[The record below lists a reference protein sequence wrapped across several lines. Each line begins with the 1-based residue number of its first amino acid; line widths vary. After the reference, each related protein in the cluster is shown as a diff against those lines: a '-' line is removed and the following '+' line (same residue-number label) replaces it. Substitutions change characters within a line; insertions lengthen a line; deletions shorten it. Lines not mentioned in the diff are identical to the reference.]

1 VVDDHALF
9 SQSLEIALT
18 IEGYDAKVVPL
29 PAPGLPA
36 ATIISQVLRL
46 EPRLVV
52 LDLDLGS
59 SGSGAALVGPL
70 AARGIDVVVL
80 TAAIDRARWGEAIR
94 QGARKV
100 VSKSAPLRESLGV
113 VRRLQQGLAVTTV
126 QEREE
131 LIRHHHEQR
140 LLQQELRRRV
150 ERLTAREA
158 EVLGRLVRGRTVREI
173 AAAWLVSEATVRTQV
188 KAILAKLDVTS
199 QIAAV
204 AVARQV
210 GTGAEHAR
218 NA

>member
-1 VVDDHALF
+1 
-9 SQSLEIALT
+9 
-18 IEGYDAKVVPL
+18 
-29 PAPGLPA
+29 
-36 ATIISQVLRL
+36 
-46 EPRLVV
+46 
-52 LDLDLGS
+52 
-59 SGSGAALVGPL
+59 VGPL

-126 QEREE
+126 LEREE
-131 LIRHHHEQR
+131 LFRHHHEQR